1 MPSKFTYKFF
11 EKLLNR
17 INYASNGNGFYYRR
31 TLLLD
36 ILFRSLCYL
45 VKLYF

>member
-17 INYASNGNGFYYRR
+17 INYASDDSGLYYRR

-36 ILFRSLCYL
+36 ILFRSLYYL